1 MVTQVVVGAAGLLGA
16 AITRLLAKSGA
27 TVIAVDPAPI
37 DAPPGVRVA
46 RVNGQHALTDVA
58 DVIAAST
65 RAELYYAAGVVPG
78 LRRAFDTTPEH
89 FAHALEDLSTAYG
102 VLHGFA
108 ETLRA
113 AAVPGSIVII
123 GSVGARVAHR
133 YLIGYDAARAGLES
147 VARGLALE
155 YGTAGITTRV
165 LAVGPVA
172 ESPTTRADG
181 DQAPALIRLVPLG
194 RYPSIDEIAQAAVL
208 FGGPCFDP
216 ANGHTLCVD
225 GGLSIQLRPVE
236 VERAPKP

>member
-1 MVTQVVVGAAGLLGA
+1 MVTRVVVGAAGLLGA
-16 AITRLLAKSGA
+16 AITRLLARSGG
-27 TVIAVDPAPI
+27 TVIAVDSAPI
-37 DAPPGVRVA
+37 DTPPGVRVIRA
-46 RVNGQHALTDVA
+46 DAKHALTDLA
-58 DVIAAST
+58 DIIPAVP
-65 RAELYYAAGVVPG
+65 RAELYYAAGVVPA
-78 LRRAFDTTPEH
+78 LRRASDTTPEH
-89 FAHALEDLSTAYG
+89 FAHALEDLSTAYA

-108 ETLRA
+108 EALRSA
-113 AAVPGSIVII
+113 DVPGSIVII

-181 DQAPALIRLVPLG
+181 DQLPALTRLVPLG
-194 RYPSIDEIAQAAVL
+194 RYPSIDEIAEAAVL

-225 GGLSIQLRPVE
+225 GGLSIQLRPVD